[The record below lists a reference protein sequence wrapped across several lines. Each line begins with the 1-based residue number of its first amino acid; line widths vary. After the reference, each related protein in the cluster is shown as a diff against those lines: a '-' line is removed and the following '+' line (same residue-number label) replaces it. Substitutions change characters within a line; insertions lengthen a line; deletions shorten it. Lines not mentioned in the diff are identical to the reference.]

1 MVLEMAGLDRTSKTG
16 FPLQLKMADLFQF
29 NFPSLSKAD
38 RTNDVLEF
46 FLFLFFFYFS
56 YFSLKI
62 LVRISDALL
71 KGRIPVISALPWG

>member
-16 FPLQLKMADLFQF
+16 FPLQLKMADLVQF
-29 NFPSLSKAD
+29 TFP
-38 RTNDVLEF
+38 VLEF
-46 FLFLFFFYFS
+46 FLFFFYFS
-56 YFSLKI
+56 YFSFKI

>member
-1 MVLEMAGLDRTSKTG
+1 MAGLDRTSKTG
-16 FPLQLKMADLFQF
+16 FPLQLKMADLVQF
-29 NFPSLSKAD
+29 TFPSLSKAD

-46 FLFLFFFYFS
+46 FYYS
-56 YFSLKI
+56 YFSFKI